1 MGLSL
6 EVTDTS
12 VPEACALNNPAQAR
26 QGAVWG
32 GARCVCATVLYH
44 FRRAGGTRSQTSV
57 FQEILF
63 PYRHAVLLKESPILL
78 LKGHPL
84 MVLFLP
90 FDIVYYHILVA
101 YAIRDS
107 GIFVPP
113 SVPVWKSEIFSQP
126 FASKS
131 LDGLY
136 ILCHRECGGQ
146 RDKNMNMV
154 RHPSNPIYLS
164 FQVLRLTEDN
174 TIQLSLMF
182 DVDSLLAPVCTED
195 EMVYGL
201 DVTHCIML
209 F

>member
-1 MGLSL
+1 
-6 EVTDTS
+6 
-12 VPEACALNNPAQAR
+12 
-26 QGAVWG
+26 
-32 GARCVCATVLYH
+32 
-44 FRRAGGTRSQTSV
+44 
-57 FQEILF
+57 
-63 PYRHAVLLKESPILL
+63 
-78 LKGHPL
+78 

-107 GIFVPP
+107 GIFMSPP
-113 SVPVWKSEIFSQP
+113 SPCRERQTLTQP
-126 FASKS
+126 FAGKS
-131 LDGLY
+131 LYRLY

-154 RHPSNPIYLS
+154 GHPSYAIYLR

-195 EMVYGL
+195 DMVYGL
-201 DVTHCIML
+201 DVAQCIML